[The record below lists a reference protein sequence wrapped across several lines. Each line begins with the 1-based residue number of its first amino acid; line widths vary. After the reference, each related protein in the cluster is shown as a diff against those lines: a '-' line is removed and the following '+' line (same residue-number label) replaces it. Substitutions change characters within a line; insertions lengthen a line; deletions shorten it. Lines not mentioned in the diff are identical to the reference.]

1 MVKTNSLDE
10 YKATTVALENEYQA
24 IANARSNNWDQVHML
39 WSKINNLSRSEEAWK
54 VNKLKAGPELNNAI
68 HKRILL
74 YSEIH
79 NFVKLAVIDNPSLPF
94 DKDGLAVIE
103 NLLFNWRLEFE
114 FVPPTDEEVQ
124 KAEEML
130 EIPIEPI
137 VREAT
142 QEEFIEVKTKLQ
154 KKSETKQKK
163 IARRLEKKQAKDTI
177 FAEPSLKA
185 GLEIPMEPG
194 NYSHIFNIPPVFPT
208 ERNKN
213 TPLVYSPA
221 VKAPFIGNKKVTLE
235 KANETRDNKDI
246 VVEWREIVP
255 ESFITLN
262 SLTRDEASQLCAHC
276 IFPVKILD
284 PLLAKLGEIPKIVGD
299 LGVKEAIESYG
310 IKAVINARVLYYWAK
325 SIALLRTAELTN
337 KISFWDLWFERLCD
351 VPEGLDASHAA
362 AQAYL
367 AIRFAIR
374 SEDKTTAINKTMNG
388 FKMGQLATRK
398 VGETTD
404 SLIQRCEKS
413 VRYYWGVDSKQ
424 YIEEYLKTPEGQE
437 KVKQAYHSRVYSRLM
452 TSRAAVSEKVTQN
465 SALFSEKVK
474 KGLSAVQ
481 EILEEVKAVDEDI
494 EMSWLQRSN
503 FRFRTFIA
511 NLKTPGKAVNLTA
524 LQVRSKAT
532 SIWEGFTGGL
542 ATLKTNIFK
551 IAEKAIVKDYFVN
564 DDGLDDCN
572 LTWFGWVVA
581 SPFIMPLAAWY
592 KFTEFLAVAWDCG
605 YHVPR
610 PSWLFTKQG
619 IWRDYPSK

>member
-10 YKATTVALENEYQA
+10 FRAATAVLENDYQA
-24 IANARSNNWDQVHML
+24 IANARSNNWDQVHLL

-68 HKRILL
+68 HQRVLL

-103 NLLFNWRLEFE
+103 TLLLNWRLEFE
-114 FVPPTDEEVQ
+114 FIPISEEKV
-124 KAEEML
+124 KEAEEML

-154 KKSETKQKK
+154 KKSESKEKK
-163 IARRLEKKQAKDTI
+163 KARRLEKKQAKDTI
-177 FAEPSLKA
+177 FAEPSLQA

-194 NYSHIFNIPPVFPT
+194 NYSHIFNIPPVFQT
-208 ERNKN
+208 DRNKN

-221 VKAPFIGNKKVTLE
+221 VKAPFLNNKKITLE
-235 KANETRDNKDI
+235 KANEARDDKTK
-246 VVEWREIVP
+246 VVEWKEIVA
-255 ESFITLN
+255 ESFITLI
-262 SLTRDEASQLCAHC
+262 SLTREEASQLCAHC
-276 IFPVKILD
+276 IIPVKVLD
-284 PLLAKLGEIPKIVGD
+284 PLLAKLGEVPKVVGD
-299 LGVKEAIESYG
+299 LGIKEATESYG
-310 IKAVINARVLYYWAK
+310 IKAVINARILYYWAK
-325 SIALLRTAELTN
+325 SIALLRTADLSN

-413 VRYYWGVDSKQ
+413 VRYYWGVDSEQ

-437 KVKQAYHSRVYSRLM
+437 KVKQAYHSRVYARLM
-452 TSRAAVSEKVTQN
+452 SSRAAVSEKVTEK

-503 FRFRTFIA
+503 FRFRTFLA

-532 SIWEGFTGGL
+532 SIWEGFTGGCAAFGSKIMSL
-542 ATLKTNIFK
+542 AEN
-551 IAEKAIVKDYFVN
+551 AIVKDYFVN

-572 LTWFGWVVA
+572 LTWFGWVIA
-581 SPFIMPLAAWY
+581 SPFVLPLAAWY
-592 KFTEFLAVAWDCG
+592 KLTEFIAVAWDCG
-605 YHVPR
+605 YYVPR

-619 IWRDYPSK
+619 IWRDHPSR